1 MDPVEKENER
11 IRQLLE
17 TIVVS
22 SDETDDDSD
31 AGEEDNLEVRR
42 ESTDTEQEMSDV
54 ASEDELDTDGLD
66 YYTGKDG
73 ETVWKKRKFRANVR
87 TRAHNIITEPTGVK
101 GSAKHAK
108 SPKDCWSCFFDESIM
123 NILVECTNIYIN
135 KNKASCSRD
144 RDAKNTSKE
153 EVSALIGLLYLA
165 AVHKSGRQNLEDL
178 WEQDGTGV
186 DIFHT
191 TMSLRR
197 FKFLLQCI
205 RFDDKTTRSE
215 KLKSDKLAPIREIF
229 QIFVNNCQ
237 NSYSISEYAT
247 VDEMLAGFRGRCSF
261 RQYIPSK
268 PDKYGIKLFA
278 LVDAQTFF
286 TSKIEVYVGTQP
298 DGPYKVSN
306 SPGDVV
312 ERVCSGILGTGRNI
326 TLDNWFTSY
335 DLSKRMLRHKITVV
349 GTFRKNKRQIPPE
362 FLNLRGREEKTS
374 LFGFEDNCTLV
385 SYIPK
390 KKKNVLVLSTLHNDD
405 KIDEETGDARKP
417 EIITFFNATKGGVD
431 TVDQMS
437 SLYNCARN
445 TRRWP
450 MVIFYRLLN
459 IAGVNGFIIYCKNGN
474 KPMQRRTFLKK
485 LCLELVDDHV
495 KKRSSIV
502 TLPKQLRQKLSKV
515 TNTEVQNEAPSVGK
529 RGRCHKCQG
538 RDRKTKYFCTTC
550 HKYLCLEHAKFICE
564 QCLSD
569 DQ

>member
-1 MDPVEKENER
+1 MKIKQAVQEIEMQKHFKR
-11 IRQLLE
+11 R
-17 TIVVS
+17 S
-22 SDETDDDSD
+22 
-31 AGEEDNLEVRR
+31 VR
-42 ESTDTEQEMSDV
+42 
-54 ASEDELDTDGLD
+54 
-66 YYTGKDG
+66 
-73 ETVWKKRKFRANVR
+73 
-87 TRAHNIITEPTGVK
+87 
-101 GSAKHAK
+101 
-108 SPKDCWSCFFDESIM
+108 
-123 NILVECTNIYIN
+123 
-135 KNKASCSRD
+135 
-144 RDAKNTSKE
+144 
-153 EVSALIGLLYLA
+153 LIGLLYLA
-165 AVHKSGRQNLEDL
+165 GIHKSGRQNLEDL
-178 WEQDGTGV
+178 WAQDGTGV
-186 DIFHT
+186 HLFHT

-215 KLKSDKLAPIREIF
+215 RLKNDKLAPIRDIF

-237 NSYSISEYAT
+237 NSFAISEYAT
-247 VDEMLAGFRGRCSF
+247 VDEMLAGFRGRCNF

-278 LVDAQTFF
+278 LVDAKTFF

-298 DGPYKVSN
+298 DGAYKVSN

-312 ERVCSGILGTGRNI
+312 ERLCSDIFGTGRNI

-335 DLSKRMLRHKITVV
+335 DLSKTMLRHKITLV
-349 GTFRKNKRQIPPE
+349 GTLRKNKRYIPPE
-362 FLNLRGREEKTS
+362 FVNLRGREEKQVIWIWRYLHFS
-374 LFGFEDNCTLV
+374 

-417 EIITFFNATKGGVD
+417 EIVTFYNATKGGVD

-450 MVIFYRLLN
+450 IFIFYRLLN
-459 IAGVNGFIIYCKNGN
+459 IAGINGFIIYCKNGN
-474 KPMQRRTFLKK
+474 KTMKRRTFLKK
-485 LCLELVDDHV
+485 LCLELVDDHI
-495 KKRSSIV
+495 KKRATIV
-502 TLPKQLRQKLSKV
+502 TLPKQLRKKLIKV
-515 TNTEVQNEAPSVGK
+515 TNTEVQNEVPQVGK
-529 RGRCHKCQG
+529 RGRCHNCQG
-538 RDRKTKYFCTTC
+538 RDRKTQYFCTMC